1 MKTYKLTILYMAG
14 NTRSEDVEVKADHL
28 SISDGAL
35 IFYDRNNE
43 RIACYPTHC
52 TILKEIKNY

>member
-1 MKTYKLTILYMAG
+1 MAG